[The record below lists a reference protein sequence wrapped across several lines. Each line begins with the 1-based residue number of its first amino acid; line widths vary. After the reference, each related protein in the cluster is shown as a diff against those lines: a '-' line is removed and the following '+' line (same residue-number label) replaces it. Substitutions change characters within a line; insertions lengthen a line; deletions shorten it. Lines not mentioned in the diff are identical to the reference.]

1 MQDLGPERSGKRV
14 NVLLHASSGTRI
26 LIRDITGVIS
36 SVEDFMKRAVSISIG
51 SSKRNKA
58 VEVTLLGEKV
68 RIERIGTDGDMEA
81 AAQKYKELD
90 GTVDA
95 FGVGGADLGAI
106 VDGKWYP
113 LHSVAPMV
121 RFVKKTPLV
130 DGGGLKNTLE
140 NRAPAFLDA
149 KIRDY
154 INSKGRKAF
163 VVLGMDRWGMSKSFV
178 EAGYETVFG
187 DFMFAL
193 DIPIAIRK
201 LNTLKILGGLLFPIV
216 GRLPFEWIYPT
227 GEKQEKRTPKWGKYY
242 AWATVIAGDCHYIKR
257 FMPDDL
263 TGKVIVTNTTTP
275 EDIETFRKV
284 GVKYLVTTTPVLD
297 GRSFGTNMME
307 AALVAVS
314 GKDRPLSWDELSEL
328 IDRLGFEPQLQ
339 ELN

>member
-1 MQDLGPERSGKRV
+1 
-14 NVLLHASSGTRI
+14 
-26 LIRDITGVIS
+26 
-36 SVEDFMKRAVSISIG
+36 MKHAVSISIG

-58 VEVTLLGEKV
+58 VEVNLLGETV

-81 AAQKYKELD
+81 AAKKYQELD

-95 FGVGGADLGAI
+95 FGVGGTDLGALA
-106 VDGKWYP
+106 DGKWYP
-113 LHSVAPMV
+113 FYSVQPMV

-140 NRAPAFLDA
+140 NKAPAFLQS
-149 KIRDY
+149 KLGDY
-154 INSKGRKAF
+154 IRQRGKK
-163 VVLGMDRWGMSKSFV
+163 VLVTVGVDRWGLSKSFV

-187 DFMFAL
+187 DLMFSL
-193 DIPIAIRK
+193 DIPIPIRK
-201 LNTLKILGGLLFPIV
+201 LGSLKTLAALLMPIA

-227 GEKQEKRTPKWGKYY
+227 GEKQEKHVPKFEKYY
-242 AWATVIAGDCHYIKR
+242 QWATVIAGDCHYVKR
-257 FMPDDL
+257 HMPFNMQ
-263 TGKVIVTNTTTP
+263 GKVVVTNTTTP
-275 EDIETFRKV
+275 EDVEFFRKC

-314 GKDRPLSWDELSEL
+314 GKGRPLSFDELDEML
-328 IDRLGFEPQLQ
+328 TKLGFEPQLQ